1 MDMGGYEQR
10 PDWSKMEPSL
20 LIGAFLILA
29 VRTVKWPPRARGGT
43 TSDRELD
50 VEIESAIHLVGSV
63 LSGLDFR
70 PLKG

>member
-1 MDMGGYEQR
+1 MDIGGYEQR
-10 PDWSKMEPSL
+10 PDWPKMGPSL

-43 TSDRELD
+43 SSDCELA
-50 VEIESAIHLVGSV
+50 VEIENAIHVVGSV
-63 LSGLDFR
+63 LSSLYFR